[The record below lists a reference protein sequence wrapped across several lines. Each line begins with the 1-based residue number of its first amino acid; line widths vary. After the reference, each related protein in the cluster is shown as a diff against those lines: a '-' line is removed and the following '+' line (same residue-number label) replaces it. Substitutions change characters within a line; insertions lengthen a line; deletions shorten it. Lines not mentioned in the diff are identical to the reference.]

1 MFKYIQELTENSVKE
16 KNTFTCH
23 YQMFENSECV
33 YKFVDSVIKR
43 KDIISLLEKED
54 KNLNLENYYLYLKEL
69 DKYSS
74 KRDIVTNDLINLKED
89 ISKAICTSFY
99 KELEEKEGSSN
110 IIGWEYIEDSR
121 NTFWKYLSRKLNNVE
136 SKDFKYLYS
145 EVNLEENKNLININL
160 AKKNKKS
167 NLNLETSK
175 VETNYYYENYKNMKE
190 RIYVCGQDIE
200 EKLKNKL
207 KEFNVSIKLETK
219 ETINKNIDNEKIN
232 FVKLISLD
240 INKFTLKE
248 VEEILNIINNRLI
261 NLTFIVQKNLE

>member
-1 MFKYIQELTENSVKE
+1 M
-16 KNTFTCH
+16 
-23 YQMFENSECV
+23 
-33 YKFVDSVIKR
+33 
-43 KDIISLLEKED
+43 
-54 KNLNLENYYLYLKEL
+54 
-69 DKYSS
+69 
-74 KRDIVTNDLINLKED
+74 
-89 ISKAICTSFY
+89 
-99 KELEEKEGSSN
+99 
-110 IIGWEYIEDSR
+110 
-121 NTFWKYLSRKLNNVE
+121 
-136 SKDFKYLYS
+136 
-145 EVNLEENKNLININL
+145 
-160 AKKNKKS
+160 
-167 NLNLETSK
+167 NLETSK